1 MSLGSDFAT
10 RLGVAFALIGLAFAA
25 LWAGG
30 VGFWIVLSIAGVL
43 MMGEW
48 AGLAGAS
55 ARQRRLA
62 QYAISVPLAAMAP
75 GLGGEAA
82 QVLVQ
87 FLALGLIAGAFFFLA
102 AVTRRFQLA
111 AGVFYVGLPVLAL
124 LLLRSHP
131 AGFRI
136 TFWTMAVVWAC
147 DSGAYFA
154 GRLIGGPKLWPAI
167 SPNKTWAGA
176 IGGVVAAAAFTIAF
190 ALLNT
195 DMSTGMVMILLSPW
209 LAVLAQA
216 GDLFE
221 SHLKRVAGVK
231 DSGNVL
237 PGHGGLL
244 DRLDGLVPVAPVV
257 AIVIVNHF
265 LSMTGGRFWL

>member
-1 MSLGSDFAT
+1 MSKTRSDLAT

-30 VGFWIVLSIAGVL
+30 LGFWLVVSVVGVL

-48 AGLAGAS
+48 GTLARVDAGQAKLG
-55 ARQRRLA
+55 
-62 QYAISVPLAAMAP
+62 QYAVSVPIAAMCPLAAGP
-75 GLGGEAA
+75 G
-82 QVLVQ
+82 
-87 FLALGLIAGAFFFLA
+87 FLSLGLILGAFFFLA
-102 AVTRRFQLA
+102 IVTRRLQLA
-111 AGVFYVGLPVLAL
+111 LGVFYVGLPVLAL
-124 LLLRSHP
+124 LLLRAHP
-131 AGFRI
+131 EGFAV
-136 TFWTMAVVWAC
+136 TFWAMAVVWAC

-154 GRLIGGPKLWPAI
+154 GRAIGGPKLSPRI

-176 IGGVVAAAAFTIAF
+176 VGGVLAAVAFSFVFWRFVGPSIEGGPM
-190 ALLNT
+190 L
-195 DMSTGMVMILLSPW
+195 ILLSPW
-209 LAVLAQA
+209 LAMLAQA

-231 DSGNVL
+231 DSGNML

-257 AIVIVNHF
+257 AVMMAWHYWHLAGAVA
-265 LSMTGGRFWL
+265 GKFWW